1 MLNEKLESRIK
12 EVDILTDF
20 DGTMIKNESQYLQV
34 YAYLVYSIGNNHSN
48 LIKKVMK
55 GHINY
60 KKNKDVSVFYS
71 VLKGCPTDILDNIVS
86 RCKQNEKWNTLLTKL
101 NPKKV
106 GIVSRNNGRFILKYL
121 DMQKNQSWEINI
133 TAANKPEIEN
143 DIYTGEVEVI
153 VNNNNLIDFIR
164 KKDYICGKDEIK
176 ILEKFG
182 VYSKKTDTGLY
193 ICSNKKIF

>member
-1 MLNEKLESRIK
+1 MLNEKIDARIK

-20 DGTMIKNESQYLQV
+20 DGTMINKESQYLQV
-34 YAYLVYSIGNNHSN
+34 YAYLLYSMGNNYSD
-48 LIKKVMK
+48 LINKMIRGYKE
-55 GHINY
+55 Y
-60 KKNKDVSVFYS
+60 KKNKDISIFYS

-86 RCKQNEKWNTLLTKL
+86 KCKQNEKWNTLLTKL

-153 VNNNNLIDFIR
+153 VSNNNLIDFV
-164 KKDYICGKDEIK
+164 KEKDYICGKDEIK

-193 ICSNKKIF
+193 ICSKSKIF